1 VLGHYG
7 FEADEEGVVI
17 FVGVVPVVIDVFF
30 KYWIFIG
37 LNKISPGAV
46 VTIKQVCTCVCVC
59 VRVCVCTITIAEACL
74 VQKNITPSYL
84 HLSSAFSNLVYM
96 LPSKSRIAP
105 LVFVA
110 LQIDTH

>member
-1 VLGHYG
+1 MSAVLAQAPAHAHVAIPHAQVVGHYG

-46 VTIKQVCTCVCVC
+46 VTIKQASVRVCGGGGAQAATEQAGGRADVCVC
-59 VRVCVCTITIAEACL
+59 VFAW
-74 VQKNITPSYL
+74 
-84 HLSSAFSNLVYM
+84 
-96 LPSKSRIAP
+96 
-105 LVFVA
+105 
-110 LQIDTH
+110 